1 MGLHLS
7 CKLES
12 LGRCLQFKGNKNQIY
27 FQLSQRAL
35 IFYIRPHH
43 GIPITSCTHP
53 GWNCPFASFFS
64 HLYPGSPEF
73 LQPQR
78 TSTSVLFLLRLSMAL
93 LATAVRPH
101 TCENDPPRL
110 LLRALRCCI
119 PNHAIWALTLHFLG
133 SLSLIFNINKSYWI
147 LCFYPLPMRT
157 CYLQRNRKLLSTAG
171 DKNEANLMFFAMI
184 LGNGRRI

>member
-101 TCENDPPRL
+101 TCENDPPPVAPQSSPML
-110 LLRALRCCI
+110 YPKSCHLGS
-119 PNHAIWALTLHFLG
+119 HLTLFGFLE
-133 SLSLIFNINKSYWI
+133 SY
-147 LCFYPLPMRT
+147 F
-157 CYLQRNRKLLSTAG
+157 QH
-171 DKNEANLMFFAMI
+171 
-184 LGNGRRI
+184 